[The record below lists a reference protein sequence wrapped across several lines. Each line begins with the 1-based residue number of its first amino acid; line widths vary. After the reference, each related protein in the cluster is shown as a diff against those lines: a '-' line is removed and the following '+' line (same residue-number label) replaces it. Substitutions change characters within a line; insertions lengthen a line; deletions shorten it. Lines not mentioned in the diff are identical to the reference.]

1 MAKHRQLIIC
11 VGAAKAGTSS
21 LHTALALHPAIAGS
35 NPKET
40 DFFVSSQLCEKG
52 LDIYFQKYFNPSGG
66 QRIFF
71 EADPIYMYARDGI
84 RNIHQLAPDAQ
95 IIVMLRHPV
104 ERAFS
109 QYLYRMTYGRYGE
122 SFEEMCVHEAERIR
136 RSDWDRLEYG
146 CLDRSTYAPQI
157 AEILKY
163 FPRERVYFI
172 LFEDFVRNQQAE
184 ITKLLKWLGLSPMK
198 FAEITEN
205 PGGKPKSLAL
215 ARFLFHPKYR
225 VIRRMMSALLPRPLT
240 RGVYGRILK
249 ANLTPFNRGNKPR
262 LKDETLRSLMAL
274 FAKDIEAVQA
284 MTQLDLSGWLGA
296 KFSPQNIGGRDD
308 SI

>member
-1 MAKHRQLIIC
+1 MTKQRQLIIC

-21 LHTALALHPAIAGS
+21 LHTALARHPGIAGS

-52 LDIYFQKYFNPSGG
+52 LEFYFESYFNPRED
-66 QRIFF
+66 QVLHF
-71 EADPIYMYARDGI
+71 EADPIYLYARNGI
-84 RNIHQLAPDAQ
+84 RNIHQLAPDAR
-95 IIVMLRHPV
+95 IVVMLRHPV

-109 QYLYRMTYGRYGE
+109 QYLYRMTYGRYSE
-122 SFEEMCVHEAERIR
+122 SFEEMCKHEAERIQ

-157 AEILKY
+157 AEVLKH

-172 LFEDFVRNQQAE
+172 LFEDFVRNQQVE
-184 ITKLLKWLGLSPMK
+184 VNKLLKWLGLSPTEV
-198 FAEITEN
+198 ANIAEN

-215 ARFLFHPKYR
+215 ARLLFHPKYR
-225 VIRRMMSALLPRPLT
+225 VVRRMMSVLLPRGVA
-240 RGVYGRILK
+240 RGVYQRMLK

-262 LKDETLRSLMAL
+262 LKDETMQSLMAS
-274 FAKDIEAVQA
+274 FVKDIEAVQA
-284 MTQLDLSGWLGA
+284 MTQLDLSDWLGA
-296 KFSPQNIGGRDD
+296 KSSTQRTGGRDD
-308 SI
+308 PI